1 MTLNNQDGIKQEE
14 QYLYRARTP
23 NLRVTAPL
31 STSTRRT
38 PLRDELQRLKVC
50 PRFSRCLR
58 VPGASE
64 RASRHLLCDVIGL
77 ADGQGD
83 DG

>member
-1 MTLNNQDGIKQEE
+1 M
-14 QYLYRARTP
+14 YRACTP
-23 NLRVTAPL
+23 MLRVAAPP
-31 STSTRRT
+31 STSARRA
-38 PLRDELQRLKVC
+38 PLRDELMQRLKVC
-50 PRFSRCLR
+50 PCFSRCLH
-58 VPGASE
+58 VPEASE